1 MAGNV
6 SDTESTLMDRP
17 AIAAGVHIV
26 PLMPATDVI
35 AVAVEAERLGYDY
48 CMVADEGVHPDI
60 YACLGAI
67 ARETTTIRLGVMTNG
82 YTRHPA
88 VTAAALAT
96 INELSNGR
104 VIAGMLAGGSMVLGP
119 MAIER
124 KRPYRVLADTIAA
137 ATQLWSGEEITW
149 HGEHCSLDQAQLG
162 HGVQDIPV
170 WIAGRGPMVL
180 GLAGREAD
188 GVILTVKPDLG
199 AAIEVLEQSA
209 HNAGRETPKRM
220 YLGRICYTPELL
232 EGQRATLSFVLMDSP
247 PRVLQSLGLDETA
260 IAIVTHAARTN
271 DPSLVDPLVTEDLLR
286 RYQIAGTREECAA
299 EVAKLASEHHLHAVL
314 IDALSPNL
322 EANFA
327 VIRDSL
333 PIIKGTIT

>member
-6 SDTESTLMDRP
+6 SDTGSTPMDRP

-26 PLMPATDVI
+26 PLMPAADVI

-149 HGEHCSLDQAQLG
+149 QGEHCSLDQAQLG

-209 HNAGRETPKRM
+209 HNAGRVTPKRM

-260 IAIVTHAARTN
+260 IAIVARAARTN

-286 RYQIAGTREECAA
+286 RYQIAGTPEECAA
-299 EVAKLASEHHLHAVL
+299 EVAKLASEHRLHAVL

-327 VIRDSL
+327 VIGDSL

>member
-6 SDTESTLMDRP
+6 SGTVSTPMGRR

-26 PLMPATDVI
+26 PLMPAADVI

-137 ATQLWSGEEITW
+137 ATQLWSGDEITW
-149 HGEHCSLDQAQLG
+149 QGEHCSLDQAQLG

-199 AAIEVLEQSA
+199 AAIEVLEKSA
-209 HNAGRETPKRM
+209 HNAGRPAPKRM

-260 IAIVTHAARTN
+260 IATVARAARTN

-286 RYQIAGTREECAA
+286 RYQIAGTPEECEA
-299 EVAKLASEHHLHAVL
+299 EVAKLASEHCLHAVL

-322 EANFA
+322 ETNFA

>member
-1 MAGNV
+1 MAR
-6 SDTESTLMDRP
+6 ST
-17 AIAAGVHIV
+17 IAAGVHIV
-26 PLMPATDVI
+26 PLMPAADVI

-96 INELSNGR
+96 INELSDGR

-124 KRPYRVLADTIAA
+124 KRPFRVLADTIAA

-149 HGEHCSLDQAQLG
+149 QGEHCSLDHAKLG
-162 HGVQDIPV
+162 RGVQDIPV
-170 WIAGRGPMVL
+170 WIAGRGPLVL

-209 HNAGRETPKRM
+209 HNAGRVTPKRM

-247 PRVLQSLGLDETA
+247 PRVLKSLGLDEAA
-260 IAIVTHAARTN
+260 IATVAHAARSN
-271 DPSLVDPLVTEDLLR
+271 DPTMVDPLVTEALLR
-286 RYQIAGTREECAA
+286 RYQISGTPEECAN
-299 EVAKLASEHHLHAVL
+299 EVATLASEHDLHAVL

-322 EANFA
+322 KTNFA
-327 VIRDSL
+327 IIRDSL
-333 PIIKGTIT
+333 PIIKGTFT